1 MSLREQPNSIK
12 ESGLTGANAQIVL
25 AISERTYRRSVFRRR
40 KRWIPMPFGRYR
52 GLTLPQV
59 LFTDP
64 DYFFWVRGV
73 LKGALAIEAEQVARK
88 ACRIRIPREP
98 DGAFVVD
105 FEPGGQFVC
114 FSIVPRDKE
123 RHLSSHEIHRA
134 NYLDFS
140 CIRDRKQ
147 YAKREYV
154 RFLRCFR
161 NEFFGNK
168 SARMT
173 RERCEAF
180 FNGDNFVSNKAE
192 RYG

>member
-1 MSLREQPNSIK
+1 
-12 ESGLTGANAQIVL
+12 
-25 AISERTYRRSVFRRR
+25 
-40 KRWIPMPFGRYR
+40 MPFGKYT

-64 DYFFWVRGV
+64 DYFFWVTGV
-73 LKGALAIEAEQVARK
+73 LKGALGIEAEQLARK
-88 ACRIRIPREP
+88 ACRIRIPRDSAE
-98 DGAFVVD
+98 AFVVD
-105 FEPGGQFVC
+105 YFFEPGGQFIC
-114 FSIVPRDKE
+114 FSIVPKDRE
-123 RHLSSHEIHRA
+123 RYPSSHEIHRA

-140 CIRDRKQ
+140 SIRDRKQ

-161 NEFFGNK
+161 REFFGNE

-173 RERCEAF
+173 KGRSEAF
-180 FNGDNFVSNKAE
+180 FNGDNFVSNKVE

>member
-1 MSLREQPNSIK
+1 
-12 ESGLTGANAQIVL
+12 
-25 AISERTYRRSVFRRR
+25 
-40 KRWIPMPFGRYR
+40 MPFGKYT

-73 LKGALAIEAEQVARK
+73 LKGALAIEAEKLAQK
-88 ACRIRIPREP
+88 ACRIKTPREP
-98 DGAFVVD
+98 AEAFVVD
-105 FEPGGQFVC
+105 YFFEPGGQFVC
-114 FSIVPRDKE
+114 FSIVPRDTE
-123 RHLSSHEIHRA
+123 RYLSSHEIHRA

-140 CIRDRKQ
+140 RIRRGKE

-161 NEFFGNK
+161 KEFFGSE

-173 RERCEAF
+173 KERCEAF
-180 FNGDNFVSNKAE
+180 FNGDNFLSNKTE
-192 RYG
+192 R

>member
-1 MSLREQPNSIK
+1 
-12 ESGLTGANAQIVL
+12 
-25 AISERTYRRSVFRRR
+25 
-40 KRWIPMPFGRYR
+40 MPFGRYT

-64 DYFFWVRGV
+64 DYFFWVEEV
-73 LKGALAIEAEQVARK
+73 LKGALEIEAEQVARK

-98 DGAFVVD
+98 AEAFVVD
-105 FEPGGQFVC
+105 YFFEPGGQFIC

-147 YAKREYV
+147 YAKCEYV

-161 NEFFGNK
+161 NEYFGNK

-173 RERCEAF
+173 KERCEEF
-180 FNGDNFVSNKAE
+180 FNADNFVPSKAE